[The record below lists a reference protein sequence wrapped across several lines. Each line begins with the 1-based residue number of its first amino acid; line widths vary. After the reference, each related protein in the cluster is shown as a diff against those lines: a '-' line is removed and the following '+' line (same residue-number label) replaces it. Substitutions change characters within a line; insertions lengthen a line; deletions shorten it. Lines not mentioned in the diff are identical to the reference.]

1 MYKILLLGTNKAVID
16 DFFRQLVDSFEI
28 LSSSLRYEDVMAHI
42 KYVKPDVIV
51 YCLKEETRDDMSR
64 TVSIKNNSKNR
75 IPFII
80 IGNDTDCHA
89 FEHCAVNIADRT
101 LVKPLSAQK
110 IKVAI
115 MDFLKERE
123 LEDLSQKA
131 LAEIAANEELAKE
144 NEIDLLSE
152 TMNPETSSSRK
163 HILIVDDDAQM
174 LKTIKRFL
182 EDKYDVATAISGN
195 LALRFLQKKH
205 TDLVLLDYEMPQM
218 KGSEVLEQIRSNDA
232 TQNIPVIFLTGMA
245 DREKIQQVLS
255 LNPQGYILKPTDKE
269 TLHAKLAAVLHS

>member
-1 MYKILLLGTNKAVID
+1 
-16 DFFRQLVDSFEI
+16 
-28 LSSSLRYEDVMAHI
+28 
-42 KYVKPDVIV
+42 
-51 YCLKEETRDDMSR
+51 
-64 TVSIKNNSKNR
+64 
-75 IPFII
+75 
-80 IGNDTDCHA
+80 
-89 FEHCAVNIADRT
+89 
-101 LVKPLSAQK
+101 
-110 IKVAI
+110 
-115 MDFLKERE
+115 
-123 LEDLSQKA
+123 
-131 LAEIAANEELAKE
+131 
-144 NEIDLLSE
+144 
-152 TMNPETSSSRK
+152 MNPETSSSRK

>member
-28 LSSSLRYEDVMAHI
+28 LSSSIRYEDVMAHI

>member
-42 KYVKPDVIV
+42 KYVKPDAIV
-51 YCLKEETRDDMSR
+51 YCLKEETREDMSR
-64 TVSIKNNSKNR
+64 TVSIKNNTKDN

-123 LEDLSQKA
+123 LEVLSQKA

>member
-28 LSSSLRYEDVMAHI
+28 LSSSIRYEDVMAHI

-80 IGNDTDCHA
+80 IGNDNDCHA